1 MQRYSLDNA
10 IEELNVLES
19 VLVGKVREYLEK
31 NDIINA
37 ARGLIAINKEL
48 YRVEEDARRLRLTG
62 QLDQQIYNAFT
73 RGYRQIADRIM
84 ETAKEYRYAHEV
96 SVLFKALRFTNE
108 VSTLAEYLRE
118 DKE

>member
-19 VLVGKVREYLEK
+19 VVAGKVRNYLEK
-31 NDIINA
+31 TDIINA
-37 ARGLIAINKEL
+37 ARGLIAVNKEL

-62 QLDQQIYNAFT
+62 QLDLEIYNALT
-73 RGYRQIADRIM
+73 KGYKLIADRIM
-84 ETAKEYRYAHEV
+84 KTAYEYKYAHEV

-108 VSTLAEYLRE
+108 VSSLSDYLRE
-118 DKE
+118 GDE